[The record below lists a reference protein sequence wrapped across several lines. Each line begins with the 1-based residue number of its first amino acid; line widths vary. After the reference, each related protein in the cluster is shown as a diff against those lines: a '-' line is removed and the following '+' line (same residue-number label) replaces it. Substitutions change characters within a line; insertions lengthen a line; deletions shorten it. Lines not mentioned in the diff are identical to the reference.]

1 MWTSVCCGWLLP
13 QCFGGGLAVMDPIR
27 YFQTR
32 TRREAA
38 CPELRRRGVAHLAC
52 PVPDAQ
58 CAVCVVGVGAAC
70 SAHRVIRVPC
80 AEIVHTHTSVPVA
93 QNSHILRTFPSRT
106 RGLVPEAHAC
116 LRRAVVTR
124 HAPGARR
131 KCAKCGV
138 RDGRTCESRG
148 EEVATMSTGRTR
160 RRARGCDVHP
170 DSV

>member
-1 MWTSVCCGWLLP
+1 MDVCVLWVAAS
-13 QCFGGGLAVMDPIR
+13 AVLRWWPRCNPIR

-93 QNSHILRTFPSRT
+93 QNSHILRTFPSRA
-106 RGLVPEAHAC
+106 RGLVPEAHAR

-131 KCAKCGV
+131 RCANCGV

-160 RRARGCDVHP
+160 RRARGCNVHP